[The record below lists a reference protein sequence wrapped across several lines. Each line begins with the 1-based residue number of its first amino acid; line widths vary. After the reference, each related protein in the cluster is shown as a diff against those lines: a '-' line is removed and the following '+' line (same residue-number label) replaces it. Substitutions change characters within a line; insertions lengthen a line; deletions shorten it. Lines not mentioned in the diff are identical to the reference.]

1 MANLRAAAACTRHT
15 FLMVVVI
22 AALGLPPRSFAEA
35 LTGAAPTVL
44 PSDPVLD
51 RLIEEALSVRP
62 ELRGAVAVARA
73 ERERVPQAGAL
84 PDPTLTFGIQND
96 GFNGL
101 QIGTAETS
109 FWQVLLTQPLPWPGK
124 RGLRTDAA
132 ELGARQA
139 DASVARARLTTEADV
154 RREYLGLLLA
164 RDRLALLGNLEA
176 IWQKS
181 AGIARTRYESGEAAQ
196 SDVLRAQLEL
206 NRLRQRRWNLEAEER
221 ARVQA
226 LNRLRAHPLDE
237 PIATTTTIRDL
248 PIPALPAVD
257 AAVSDAE
264 SRSPELA
271 AARLAAEQASKSA
284 ALSRRERFPDFAIT
298 AGIMPRGSLEPM
310 WTASIGV
317 TLPIWI
323 GRKQNRAVAESEAR
337 ADSGAQNADAI
348 HQILTLRVQD
358 RRTALAALLDSLR
371 LYREGLLVQS
381 RATADSTLAQYQV
394 GRVTFASVLEANV
407 GYINDEDGYLQS
419 AAEAQRIAIAS
430 AEVSLETLGG
440 TSAGALSASSVPGA
454 GGAGGGMTSGGA
466 SASGGAAGGAP
477 PSEASSSSSTPKM

>member
-1 MANLRAAAACTRHT
+1 MANLRAAAASTRHT
-15 FLMVVVI
+15 FLALVVM
-22 AALGLPPRSFAEA
+22 AALALPSSGLAEA
-35 LTGAAPTVL
+35 TTVPPTIL

-51 RLIEEALSVRP
+51 RLIEQSVSQRP
-62 ELRGAVAVARA
+62 ELRAASALARA

-132 ELGARQA
+132 ELGARQVDA
-139 DASVARARLTTEADV
+139 DVARARLTTEADV
-154 RREYLGLLLA
+154 RREYVGLLLA
-164 RDRLALLGNLEA
+164 RDRLALLGKLEGL
-176 IWQKS
+176 WQKS

-226 LNRLRAHPLDE
+226 LNRLRVHPLDQ
-237 PIATTTTIRDL
+237 PIVTTASIRDL
-248 PIPALPAVD
+248 PIPALPALD

-271 AARLAAEQASKSA
+271 AARLGAEQASKVA
-284 ALSRRERFPDFAIT
+284 ALARRERFPDFTIT

-317 TLPIWI
+317 TLPIWT

-337 ADSGAQNADAI
+337 ADSGAQNAQAI
-348 HQILTLRVQD
+348 EQVLRLRVQD

-407 GYINDEDGYLQS
+407 GYVNDEDGYLQS
-419 AAEAQRIAIAS
+419 AAEAQRIAIAT
-430 AEVSLETLGG
+430 AEVSLDPVGAAP
-440 TSAGALSASSVPGA
+440 AGAMSASSVPGA
-454 GGAGGGMTSGGA
+454 GGMSSGRTGAAGPA
-466 SASGGAAGGAP
+466 AAGGAP
-477 PSEASSSSSTPKM
+477 AGEPPPSSSSSSGM

>member
-1 MANLRAAAACTRHT
+1 MANLRAAAASTRHT
-15 FLMVVVI
+15 FLALVVM
-22 AALGLPPRSFAEA
+22 AALALPSSGLAEA
-35 LTGAAPTVL
+35 TTVPPTIL

-51 RLIEEALSVRP
+51 RLIEQSVSQRP
-62 ELRGAVAVARA
+62 ELRAASALARA

-139 DASVARARLTTEADV
+139 DADVARARLTTEADV
-154 RREYLGLLLA
+154 RRAYLGLVLA

-226 LNRLRAHPLDE
+226 LNRLRVHPLDQ
-237 PIATTTTIRDL
+237 PIVTTASIRDL
-248 PIPALPAVD
+248 PIPALPALD

-337 ADSGAQNADAI
+337 ADSGAQNAEAI
-348 HQILTLRVQD
+348 DQILTLRVQD

-407 GYINDEDGYLQS
+407 GYVNDEDGYLQS
-419 AAEAQRIAIAS
+419 AARGARSGAS
-430 AEVSLETLGG
+430 PWTRPACG
-440 TSAGALSASSVPGA
+440 TSTSRSRLTWRRSTWTSSASR
-454 GGAGGGMTSGGA
+454 
-466 SASGGAAGGAP
+466 
-477 PSEASSSSSTPKM
+477 